1 MTGVPGLETLDLE
14 IPSTEALKNSFA
26 DSKLPGIN
34 RFLLPLLCVIFT
46 HDPSMSDLEHSTTVL
61 ARSWQSENE
70 IGVSA
75 GAPCT
80 TKLVELVRE
89 AGVSVLSE
97 SDRSIHYIRVTALNS
112 YQIKQLQNI
121 LRRETHWVG

>member
-1 MTGVPGLETLDLE
+1 
-14 IPSTEALKNSFA
+14 
-26 DSKLPGIN
+26 
-34 RFLLPLLCVIFT
+34 
-46 HDPSMSDLEHSTTVL
+46 MSDLEHSTTVL

-80 TKLVELVRE
+80 TELVELVRE

-97 SDRSIHYIRVTALNS
+97 SDRSIHYMSVTATSLVPD
-112 YQIKQLQNI
+112 QTAA
-121 LRRETHWVG
+121 EHTTHGDTLGG